1 MIHGSSGFPL
11 TRGKI
16 VEKPRTARLR
26 QRYPIY
32 WRAVYIVEERGHRTL
47 PASVTSIIPTPR
59 RSTRELSP
67 TREGKVGRGEAL

>member
-1 MIHGSSGFPL
+1 MIHRSNEGAFPL

-47 PASVTSIIPTPR
+47 PGFRHLNYTDTTPIH
-59 RSTRELSP
+59 P
-67 TREGKVGRGEAL
+67 